1 MGKASWY
8 GHPFHGRMTANGERY
23 DMYAMTAAHKT
34 LPFGSRL
41 KVVNPQNG
49 KSVLVRINDR
59 GPYIPWRILDL
70 SFAAAS
76 RLGMIHQGVA
86 VLEMRVF
93 GPKKEF
99 VALK

>member
-1 MGKASWY
+1 
-8 GHPFHGRMTANGERY
+8 MTANGERY

-59 GPYIPWRILDL
+59 GPYIPGRILDL

-76 RLGMIHQGVA
+76 RLGMIHQGVT